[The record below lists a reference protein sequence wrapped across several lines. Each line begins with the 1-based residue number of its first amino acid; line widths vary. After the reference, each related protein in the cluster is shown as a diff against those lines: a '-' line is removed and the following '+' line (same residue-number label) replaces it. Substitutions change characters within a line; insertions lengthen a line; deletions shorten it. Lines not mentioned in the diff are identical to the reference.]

1 MNLMLRQ
8 RNVLKND
15 VGLFGWLQVFFSNKI
30 SSYLQLNMI
39 SPPNSIVSSLANKQT
54 RPDFL
59 INAEK
64 GKRKGLKRIQTI
76 IR

>member
-1 MNLMLRQ
+1 MAGY
-8 RNVLKND
+8 KY
-15 VGLFGWLQVFFSNKI
+15 FSATK
-30 SSYLQLNMI
+30 YPLTQFDF
-39 SPPNSIVSSLANKQT
+39 PPNSIVSSLANKQT

-76 IR
+76 IRWQEATDFTQK

>member
-30 SSYLQLNMI
+30 SSNSI
-39 SPPNSIVSSLANKQT
+39 SIVSSLANKQT

-59 INAEK
+59 IKEEEK

>member
-30 SSYLQLNMI
+30 SSNSI
-39 SPPNSIVSSLANKQT
+39 SIVSSLANKQT

-64 GKRKGLKRIQTI
+64 GKRKGLKRMQTI